1 MKRIGYLYEKIYDY
15 DNIML
20 AIKNASRGGKK
31 KRKKSV
37 KKILAQKEIYAAKI
51 QEMLQTETYTPSAA
65 YHKTIQDGASGKMR
79 NISIPKFYPDQI
91 IHWALVQV
99 LQEPVFMKG
108 MYPYSC
114 GSVPK
119 RGGAAA
125 RKAVQKALKD
135 PSIKYILKADIRK
148 FYPTISHDILKK
160 QLRRRIK
167 DAKCLR
173 LLDIIIDQEP
183 GLPIGF
189 YTSQWLA
196 NFYLQDFDHYI
207 KSLGAVHYVRYVDD
221 LVILCRDKQTLHKI
235 RAAAQEKLAS
245 DFEQQLKSNYQ
256 IYPVDSRPLSF
267 VGYRIYRN
275 FHIAR
280 KPILERIRRNIKL
293 IKSDGLTLRRA
304 RKLVSALG
312 WHYETSLIKFLLLS
326 QKRIRRYA

>member
-15 DNIML
+15 DNIIK
-20 AIKNASRGGKK
+20 AIDNASRGGRKK
-31 KRKKSV
+31 KKKSV
-37 KKILAQKEIYAAKI
+37 QKVLANKDYYAREIQK
-51 QEMLQTETYTPSAA
+51 MLRDQTYVPSPA

-79 NISIPKFYPDQI
+79 DISIPKFYPDQI

-125 RKAVQKALKD
+125 HKYVRKALRD
-135 PSIKYILKADIRK
+135 PSIQYVLKADIRK
-148 FYPTISHDILKK
+148 FYPTIDHDVLKS

-167 DAKCLR
+167 DHKCLG
-173 LLDIIIDQEP
+173 LLDQIIDLEP

-196 NFYLQDFDHYI
+196 NFYLQNFDHFI
-207 KSLGAVHYVRYVDD
+207 KNCGARYYVRYVDD
-221 LVILCRDKQTLHKI
+221 LVILGRDKPSLHKI
-235 RAAAQEKLAS
+235 RAAAQEDLVN
-245 DFEQQLKSNYQ
+245 DFSQQLKTNYQ
-256 IYPVDSRPLSF
+256 VYPVLCRPVNF

-275 FHIAR
+275 YDKPR
-280 KPILERIRRNIKL
+280 KPIIKRIHRTVRRIRNN
-293 IKSDGLTLRRA
+293 GMTHRRA
-304 RKLVSALG
+304 RKLISSSG
-312 WHYETSLIKFLLLS
+312 WYRNKLLIIILVLA
-326 QKRIRRYA
+326 QKRERRI